1 MSVRTFLIL
10 PAAILAAAPA
20 LAADAPKRIP
30 ERVPA
35 SSLTATPI
43 PAASADETIVG
54 APVRK
59 EKRVRYTFPAPKR
72 MM

>member
-1 MSVRTFLIL
+1 MPVRTFLIL
-10 PAAILAAAPA
+10 SAATLAGVPA
-20 LAADAPKRIP
+20 LAAETPKRLP

-43 PAASADETIVG
+43 PAASADESIVG
-54 APVRK
+54 GPARK

>member
-1 MSVRTFLIL
+1 MPVRTFLIL
-10 PAAILAAAPA
+10 SAATLAAAPA
-20 LAADAPKRIP
+20 LAADVPKRIP

-35 SSLTATPI
+35 SGLTATPI
-43 PAASADETIVG
+43 PAASADEGIVVS
-54 APVRK
+54 PVPK

>member
-1 MSVRTFLIL
+1 MPVRTFLIL
-10 PAAILAAAPA
+10 PVAILAAAPT

-30 ERVPA
+30 ERIPA

-43 PAASADETIVG
+43 PAASADESIV
-54 APVRK
+54 APARK